1 MRIVIAGGGVGGLCL
16 AGFLAD
22 SKHQVTVFESAESLG
37 SMRYDWHDDASP
49 KVFNALDIPIPE
61 GSHPKN
67 NSVFVSPF
75 NKGSIFIEQVKEGC
89 DLAMERRP
97 LNKILYDRINPENVI
112 FGAKVTKA
120 LTSGDTVTGCEVLYS
135 NGNKEKISCDLL
147 IDSAGVNSSVRK
159 SLPPSLHIQNIIPGS
174 ELFYAFRGFYN
185 KAEGVTLTDTDNK
198 VYMKHLGEQGI
209 SWCFNNHDMN
219 SLNVLIGR
227 IGELK
232 KDTIDKAMA
241 DIRSDN
247 KGLGNNLLRGGGV
260 YCIPVRRPLSRLV
273 ANGYAAIGDSACMT
287 IPMIGSGIA
296 SSMTSAKI
304 LADVILSAKDAKVET
319 LWKYNYEVF
328 KTFGAAHCGVD
339 YTKRWM
345 LKQSNDTINWLFT
358 SGILTSDDLQ
368 KSSSGESSAIPVK
381 DLMKKLAVGLKSLP
395 NFAKA
400 LTMLTK
406 SKKAGKIGGTI
417 PAQYNE
423 EAITAWEKS
432 LEEQFAAF
440 EK

>member
-1 MRIVIAGGGVGGLCL
+1 MRIVIAGGGVGGFTL
-16 AGFLAD
+16 AGFLAN
-22 SKHQVTVFESAESLG
+22 SKHKVTVFESAESLD

-49 KVFNALDIPIPE
+49 KVFDALGIPIPE
-61 GSHPKN
+61 GSYKKN
-67 NSVFVSPF
+67 NSLFVSPF
-75 NKGSIFIEQVKEGC
+75 NKGSIFIEQKKEGH
-89 DLAMERRP
+89 DLSMERRP
-97 LNKILYDRINPENVI
+97 LNKILFDRINPENVI

-120 LTSGDTVTGCEVLYS
+120 LVKDDTLTGCEVVYS
-135 NGNKEKISCDLL
+135 NGNKEKINCDLL
-147 IDSAGVNSSVRK
+147 IDSAGVNSAVRK
-159 SLPPSLHIQNIIPGS
+159 SLPSSLHIQNIVPPS

-185 KAEGVTLTDTDNK
+185 KAEGVTLNDTDNK

-232 KDTIDKAMA
+232 KDTLDKAMA
-241 DIRSDN
+241 DIRLDN

-273 ANGYAAIGDSACMT
+273 ANGYAAIGDCACMT

-296 SSMTSAKI
+296 SSITSAKI
-304 LADVILSAKDAKVET
+304 LADVILSAKDSKVET

-339 YTKRWM
+339 YMKRWM
-345 LKQSNDTINWLFT
+345 LKQSDDTINWLFT
-358 SGILTSDDLQ
+358 SGILTTDDLQ
-368 KSSSGESSAIPVK
+368 QSSSGQTSSISPK
-381 DLMKKLAVGLKSLP
+381 TMMKKLAVGIKKPSYFTKVLSLVTSS
-395 NFAKA
+395 KA
-400 LTMLTK
+400 T
-406 SKKAGKIGGTI
+406 GKIGDAI
-417 PAQYNE
+417 PRDYNE
-423 EAITAWEKS
+423 EAINAWEKN
-432 LEEQFAAF
+432 LEKQFLVF

>member
-1 MRIVIAGGGVGGLCL
+1 MRIVIAGGGVGGFSL
-16 AGFLAD
+16 AGFLAN
-22 SKHQVTVFESAESLG
+22 SKHQVTIFESSESLD

-49 KVFNALDIPIPE
+49 KVFNELGIAIPE

-67 NSVFVSPF
+67 NCLFVSPF
-75 NKGSIFIEQVKEGC
+75 NKGTMYIEQPKEGC

-120 LTSGDTVTGCEVLYS
+120 IVTKGAVTGCEVVYS
-135 NGNKEKISCDLL
+135 NGNKEKIFCDLL
-147 IDSAGVNSSVRK
+147 IDSAGAQSSVRK
-159 SLPPSLHIQNIIPGS
+159 SLPPELHIQNIIPPS
-174 ELFYAFRGFYN
+174 ELFYAYRGFFN

-209 SWCFNNHDMN
+209 SWCFNNHDKN

-232 KDTIDKAMA
+232 KDTMDKAMA
-241 DIRSDN
+241 DIRKDN

-273 ANGYAAIGDSACMT
+273 ANGYAAIGDCACMT

-296 SSMTSAKI
+296 SSITAAKI
-304 LADVILSAKDAKVET
+304 LANVLANAKDAKIET

-328 KTFGAAHCGVD
+328 KAFGVAHCGVD

-345 LKQSNDTINWLFT
+345 LKQSNDMINWLFT
-358 SGILTSDDLQ
+358 SGILAPDDLQ
-368 KSSSGESSAIPVK
+368 QSSSGATSAISPK
-381 DLMKKLAVGLKSLP
+381 ALMKKLAVGLKSLS
-395 NFAKA
+395 NFGKV
-400 LTMLTK
+400 LSMLTS
-406 SKKAGKIGGTI
+406 SKKAGKIGDAI
-417 PAQYNE
+417 PEKYD
-423 EAITAWEKS
+423 EAAINAWEQN
-432 LEEQFAAF
+432 LEKQYAVF
-440 EK
+440 E